1 MNRERHFVLSIY
13 FAVESERLKMDSG
26 TRKIAKQRIQ
36 VLFQQAE
43 EIRRENPQLGSR
55 YVAVAR
61 KIAMAAKIRL
71 PREYKRRI
79 CRNCNTLLVPGE
91 NCRVRVRQR
100 REPHVVVTCL
110 ACGHQTRVL
119 LRKKKA
125 ESRIE

>member
-1 MNRERHFVLSIY
+1 
-13 FAVESERLKMDSG
+13 MDSG